1 MARRKTPHARVLLGL
16 GLVSL
21 LALGSALSFYNTAR
35 LAMAEG
41 DPYRMEQQLRRF
53 QAATSNLPADAPVGY
68 LSEVP
73 STEAAGRIRFLIAR
87 YALAPALLVPYDK
100 QQPTRF
106 VIGEFAHSGDA
117 QRFAAD
123 NKFLPVRVY
132 EQGLVLF
139 ERLEH

>member
-1 MARRKTPHARVLLGL
+1 M
-16 GLVSL
+16 
-21 LALGSALSFYNTAR
+21 
-35 LAMAEG
+35 
-41 DPYRMEQQLRRF
+41 
-53 QAATSNLPADAPVGY
+53 
-68 LSEVP
+68 
-73 STEAAGRIRFLIAR
+73 
-87 YALAPALLVPYDK
+87 APALLIPYDK

-117 QRFAAD
+117 ERFPAD